1 VKARYV
7 ASVGIAVALTAT
19 ACGSSS
25 SSKSAAGGTSSAAAT
40 TTTAAAATSATS
52 TSAAAPAP
60 SSAASKPP
68 AAGSAKC
75 ANGKLTVWLM
85 SDAQTGWPDAVKS
98 ANDSFATAVPGCTAD
113 VQYQSWGTYQ
123 DKLTA
128 AINGGQAPDVVE
140 FGNSQT
146 TKWIAGDALSDAT
159 AAKASFDNSDTW
171 LSGLTTSCTY
181 QGKTW
186 CVPYYA
192 GTRVVIYRKDLFA
205 KAGITAAPTTYNG
218 LIADL
223 DKLET
228 KLGSTPN
235 FSAFYVPG
243 KYWYF
248 GTAFAADADPSFQI
262 ATQSGDKWTG
272 NYAAQ
277 AAALGKWQTLVKKYS
292 KADPNGDE
300 AKQDAAMATGNIAA
314 IYGNGWEEGVVSA
327 PKDKGGNPALADKLG
342 VFPMPSAAKPDS
354 TDVMPSF
361 VGGSDLAVPAK
372 SANQDAAWAW
382 IRAYTG
388 KTAMGMIAKDGAIPN
403 NTAQIDLAKADPA
416 VKTAATRTWF
426 VPIAP
431 NWSNVESGGGLQSM
445 FSKIANGSDPAATAK
460 TADSAIADTL
470 NAAS

>member
-7 ASVGIAVALTAT
+7 ASVGIAVALTAS
-19 ACGSSS
+19 ACGSNSS
-25 SSKSAAGGTSSAAAT
+25 STGAPAT
-40 TTTAAAATSATS
+40 TGAASSTTAAAATTAASTS
-52 TSAAAPAP
+52 TAAAATTAAVATTA
-60 SSAASKPP
+60 AAS
-68 AAGSAKC
+68 GAKC

-98 ANDSFATAVPGCTAD
+98 ANDSFAAANPGCTAD
-113 VQYQSWGTYQ
+113 VQYQAWGTYQ

-146 TKWIAGDALSDAT
+146 TKWIAGSALSDAT
-159 AAKASFDNSDTW
+159 AAKASFDNNATW

-205 KAGITAAPTTYNG
+205 QAGITAAPTTYNE
-218 LIADL
+218 LISDL

-248 GTAFAADADPSFQI
+248 GTAYAADADPTFQI
-262 ATQSGDKWTG
+262 ATQTGDKWTG

-277 AAALGKWQTLVKKYS
+277 AAALTQWQSLVKKYS

-327 PKDKGGNPALADKLG
+327 PKAKGGNPALATKLG

-388 KTAMGMIAKDGAIPN
+388 KTAMGLIAKDGAIPN
-403 NTAQIDLAKADPA
+403 NTAQIALAKADPA
-416 VKTAATRTWF
+416 VKTAASRTWF

-431 NWSNVESGGGLQSM
+431 NWSNVESGNTLQDL
-445 FSKIANGSDPAATAK
+445 FSKIANGADPATTAK
-460 TADSAIADTL
+460 AADTAIAATL

>member
-1 VKARYV
+1 MKARYV
-7 ASVGIAVALTAT
+7 ASVGIAVALAAT

-25 SSKSAAGGTSSAAAT
+25 SSNSAGGTSTGT
-40 TTTAAAATSATS
+40 TTTAAATTAAATSAATPSTAVATS
-52 TSAAAPAP
+52 VAATGAP
-60 SSAASKPP
+60 S
-68 AAGSAKC
+68 GAKC

-98 ANDSFATAVPGCTAD
+98 ANDSFAAANPGCTAD

-146 TKWIAGDALSDAT
+146 TKWIAGSALSDAT
-159 AAKASFDNSDTW
+159 AAKATFDNSATW

-205 KAGITAAPTTYNG
+205 KAGITAAPTTYNE

-248 GTAFAADADPSFQI
+248 GTAYAADADPNFQI
-262 ATQSGDKWTG
+262 ATQTGSKWTG
-272 NYAAQ
+272 NFAAQ
-277 AAALGKWQTLVKKYS
+277 AAALTKWQTLVKKYS

-300 AKQDAAMATGNIAA
+300 AKQDASMATGNIAA

-327 PKDKGGNPALADKLG
+327 PKAKGGNPALAKVLG

-382 IRAYTG
+382 IRAFTG

-416 VKTAATRTWF
+416 VKTAASRTWF

-431 NWSNVESGGGLQSM
+431 NWSNVESGGALQSL
-445 FSKIANGSDPAATAK
+445 FSKIANGSATAATAK